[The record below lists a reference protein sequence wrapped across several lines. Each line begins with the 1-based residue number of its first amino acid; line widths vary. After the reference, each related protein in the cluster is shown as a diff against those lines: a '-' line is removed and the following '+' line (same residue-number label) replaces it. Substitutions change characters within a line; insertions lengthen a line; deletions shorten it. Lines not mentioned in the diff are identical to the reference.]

1 MLPFWIIPVSNAE
14 DNLMTWE
21 QKLPYFGQN
30 NVFPCSGSLG
40 YVCVQYLN
48 ISFAVLVPS
57 FGIIF
62 QF

>member
-30 NVFPCSGSLG
+30 KRHTVG
-40 YVCVQYLN
+40 
-48 ISFAVLVPS
+48 AV
-57 FGIIF
+57 
-62 QF
+62 